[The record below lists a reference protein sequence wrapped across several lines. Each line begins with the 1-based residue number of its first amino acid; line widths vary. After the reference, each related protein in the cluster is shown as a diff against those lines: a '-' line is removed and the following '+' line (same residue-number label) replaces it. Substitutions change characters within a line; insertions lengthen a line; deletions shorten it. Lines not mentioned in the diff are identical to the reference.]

1 MSQGFH
7 PILQVVKLRPRGVL
21 DPALQRARDAAP
33 WVCRALGGV
42 FQCQRDCSLLARGG
56 FQWGLLLCQGVH
68 TLCHPTSRGSQGAFP
83 CPEKGTCRGPVSHTS
98 AVAPVPSSLAAPSR
112 PYLPGMVTPAAPAAS
127 RRNQWGAHGPYPWA
141 SCGLGLPAIPISR
154 AAPDLGPR
162 GASPIP
168 AALGPGLG
176 ALPRPHA
183 DRCGGMLEGAGTSLP
198 SPEVSVTLLELQG
211 PS

>member
-1 MSQGFH
+1 MESLTLPCSEPMMQ
-7 PILQVVKLRPRGVL
+7 PRGFAGHWEVFSSGSRTAPCWEGEDL
-21 DPALQRARDAAP
+21 SGGYCSARGSTPCAAP
-33 WVCRALGGV
+33 PLGG
-42 FQCQRDCSLLARGG
+42 AREPSPA
-56 FQWGLLLCQGVH
+56 QK
-68 TLCHPTSRGSQGAFP
+68 
-83 CPEKGTCRGPVSHTS
+83 KGTCRGSVSHTS

-112 PYLPGMVTPAAPAAS
+112 PYLPGMVTPAALAAS
-127 RRNQWGAHGPYPWA
+127 WCNQWGAHGPYLWA
-141 SCGLGLPAIPISR
+141 SCRLGLPAIPISR

-198 SPEVSVTLLELQG
+198 SPAASVTLLELQG